1 MKIQYLTGV
10 VLPERATLNTAP
22 FGSQILAEDGTPY
35 LSVRIDI
42 LANQISA
49 RVETDEP
56 NIYTV
61 RNLVRKEVELFTDIA
76 GFLMG
81 HAYDVEIRM
90 AAGPDLES
98 PIVFGIDIPVLAAR
112 ATGRDLSGLAS
123 AILPLCYGLG
133 AEHLRRCLTDL
144 ASAIKRPE
152 DTAFYCFRALESL
165 RHSFGAHL
173 SESEQWKAMASAVN
187 SNKEEMA
194 ELRDEALAA
203 RHGNHKSFTDASRAK
218 HFSYTWSIVERY
230 IDHRLETSGRERIFF
245 PKVATERDE
254 KVRGET

>member
-1 MKIQYLTGV
+1 MKTMYLTGV
-10 VLPERATLNTAP
+10 VLPERATLNMSP
-22 FGSQILAEDGTPY
+22 FGSQILKEDGTPY
-35 LSVRIDI
+35 LSVRID
-42 LANQISA
+42 LSANQVSA
-49 RVETDEP
+49 RVETAEQ

-98 PIVFGIDIPVLAAR
+98 PIVFGIDIPVLAGR
-112 ATGRDLSGLAS
+112 ATGRDFSGLAS
-123 AILPLCYGLG
+123 AILPLCYGPG
-133 AEHLRRCLTDL
+133 AEHLRRCLTDI
-144 ASAIKRPE
+144 ASAIKRPD

-165 RHSFGAHL
+165 RHSFGANL
-173 SESEQWKAMASAVN
+173 SESEQWKAMATAVD

-203 RHGNHKSFTDASRAK
+203 RHGNHKSFTDESRAK

-230 IDHRLETSGRERIFF
+230 IDHRLEASGRARIFF
-245 PKVATERDE
+245 PIETTETDKE
-254 KVRGET
+254 VRGET